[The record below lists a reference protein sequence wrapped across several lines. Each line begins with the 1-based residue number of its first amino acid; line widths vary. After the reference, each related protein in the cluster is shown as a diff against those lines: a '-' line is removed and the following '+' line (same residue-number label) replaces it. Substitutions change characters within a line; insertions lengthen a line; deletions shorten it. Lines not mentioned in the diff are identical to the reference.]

1 MNDSGSEGRASV
13 KRFKCIV
20 MGAAGRDFHDF
31 LTFLRGHGK
40 EFEVVAF
47 TASQIPY
54 IDARSFPAEL
64 AGSDYASDIPIHP
77 EEQLSELIEANEIDF
92 VFLSYS
98 DLPHEAVM
106 HRASTVQA
114 AGASFVLL
122 GPRHTELRSTLPVI
136 AVTAVRTG
144 AGKSPLCQ
152 AIASDLTA
160 QGHRVGIVRHPMPYG
175 DLRAQAS
182 QRFATADD
190 LDRHAC
196 TIEEREEYEPYLER
210 GLVIYA
216 GVDYAR
222 ILAQL
227 ESESDVVLW
236 DGGNNDGPFLR
247 PDLLIT
253 VADALRPGHEVT
265 YYPGETNFRRA
276 DVIVINKVQN
286 APAGALEEIRAHA
299 SQINPSATVVEA
311 DLVVDVE
318 EPALVRDK
326 RVLIVEDGPTLTHG
340 GMATGAGYVAAM
352 EFGAAGVIDPRP
364 HAVGSIAEAFRRHP
378 HLGPVLPALGYSD
391 QQREELAETVA
402 RAGAELVIDASP
414 ARLDRFLAAGQ
425 PVVRVFYRFQQRS
438 GPDLFEIVR
447 KVAPR

>member
-1 MNDSGSEGRASV
+1 M
-13 KRFKCIV
+13 KRFRCIV

-31 LTFLRGHGK
+31 LTFLRGHD
-40 EFEVVAF
+40 EQFEVVAF

-54 IDARSFPAEL
+54 IDARRFPAEL
-64 AGSDYASDIPIHP
+64 AGPGHAADIPIHP
-77 EEQLSELIEANEIDF
+77 EEKLADLIAAERIDF

-98 DLPHEAVM
+98 DLSHEEVM

-122 GPRHTELRSTLPVI
+122 GPRHTELRTELPVV

-152 AIASDLTA
+152 AIASDLA
-160 QGHRVGIVRHPMPYG
+160 ARGHRVGIVRHPMPYG
-175 DLRAQAS
+175 DLRKQVA
-182 QRFATADD
+182 QRFANAQD

-196 TIEEREEYEPYLER
+196 TIEEREEYEPYIEA

-216 GVDYAR
+216 GVDYAQ

-236 DGGNNDGPFLR
+236 DGGNNDGPFIR

-253 VADALRPGHEVT
+253 VADALRPGHELA

-286 APAGALEEIRAHA
+286 APASAVDEIRAHA
-299 SQINPSATVVEA
+299 SRVNPAAVVVEA
-311 DLVVDVE
+311 DLAVDLE
-318 EPALVRDK
+318 TPDSVRGK
-326 RVLIVEDGPTLTHG
+326 RVLVVEDGPTLTHG

-352 EFGAAGVIDPRP
+352 RFGAAEVIDPRP
-364 HAVGSIAEAFRRHP
+364 HAVGSIAEAYRRHP
-378 HLGPVLPALGYSD
+378 HLGPVLPALGYSE
-391 QQREELAETVA
+391 QQRGELAQTVA
-402 RAGAELVIDASP
+402 RADAEWVIDASP
-414 ARLDRFLAAGQ
+414 ARLDGFLESSQ
-425 PVVRVFYRFQQRS
+425 PLVRVSYRFEQRS
-438 GPDLFEIVR
+438 GPDLLDMVR
-447 KVAPR
+447 GACTRD